1 MPDWSSF
8 KQKYVIEP
16 DDLPNPHGPNVVV
29 IESIDSEEY
38 TDVKT
43 KEVRTRHNLYLA
55 GWDKPLRLNN
65 TRVDIIKHLFGPT
78 TEQAIGGKI
87 ALLVG
92 MSNAYGETRPVITI
106 HAYAPNQDAEP
117 APVPDRCA
125 TRSQMRLAQAR
136 EYGVSFAAAQKR
148 LAGGPSPQAA
158 TGGPHGAHAAN
169 AAGGGTGGGVQA
181 GGEAK
186 LGYETAANIGVLLKE
201 RNRDWEFLTRHFTSS
216 AMEHL
221 VTGATPADWP
231 HASKGAIWNV
241 LKNLPVVNKV
251 QDAEALRASLIA
263 GWKPTL
269 AQEAAKAKQE
279 DDDIPF

>member
-8 KQKYVIEP
+8 KTKYVIEP
-16 DDLPNPHGPNVVV
+16 DDLPNQHGPNVVV
-29 IESIDSEEY
+29 IEAIDSEEY

-92 MSNAYGETRPVITI
+92 MSNTYGETRPVITI
-106 HAYAPNQDAEP
+106 HAYAPHQDAEP

-125 TRSQMRLAQAR
+125 TRSNMRLAQAR
-136 EYGVSFAAAQKR
+136 EYGVPFAPPQKR
-148 LAGGPSPQAA
+148 LAGGPGSQAA
-158 TGGPHGAHAAN
+158 TGGAHAAQ
-169 AAGGGTGGGVQA
+169 AGNGAGGGVQP
-181 GGEAK
+181 GSDAK
-186 LGYETAANIGVLLKE
+186 LGYETAAEIGVLLKE
-201 RNRDWEFLTRHFTSS
+201 RNRDWDWLHKHLASN

-221 VTGATPADWP
+221 VQGATPADWP
-231 HASKGAIWNV
+231 HAAKRPVWNL
-241 LKNLPVVNKV
+241 LKHLPLVNNV
-251 QDAEALRASLIA
+251 PDREAMKRDLIN
-263 GWKPTL
+263 GWRPTL
-269 AQEAAKAKQE
+269 AEEAAKAKAE

>member
-38 TDVKT
+38 TDIKS

-65 TRVDIIKHLFGPT
+65 TRVDIIKMLFGPS

-106 HAYAPNQDAEP
+106 HAYAPHQDAEP

-125 TRSQMRLAQAR
+125 TRSNMRLAQAR
-136 EYGVSFAAAQKR
+136 EYGVPFAPPQKR
-148 LAGGPSPQAA
+148 LAGGAGAA
-158 TGGPHGAHAAN
+158 APIAPAHAGTPGVAP
-169 AAGGGTGGGVQA
+169 AGDK
-181 GGEAK
+181 K
-186 LGYETAANIGVLLKE
+186 LGFETAAEICLLLRE
-201 RNRDWEFLTRHFTSS
+201 RNRDWAWLKKH
-216 AMEHL
+216 MESGGMAAL
-221 VTGATPADWP
+221 VAAELPPECP
-231 HASKGAIWNV
+231 H
-241 LKNLPVVNKV
+241 
-251 QDAEALRASLIA
+251 ALRAPAWAILKDLPLVNNIPDRVAAKQELINR
-263 GWKPTL
+263 WRPTL
-269 AQEAAKAKQE
+269 AQEAAKVAAE